1 MEYSIKF
8 TENCSQKLRA
18 KLIDC
23 FKSAG
28 LLCESLYEGETTV
41 YIGATFEALVN
52 KVQHD
57 CKFWHYFHSIL
68 LIPK

>member
-8 TENCSQKLRA
+8 TDNCSQKLRA

-28 LLCESLYEGETTV
+28 LLCESLYEGENTV

-52 KVQHD
+52 KVVSTIAN
-57 CKFWHYFHSIL
+57 FGTISTVYFS
-68 LIPK
+68 